1 MKKRIDWI
9 DIVRAVGMF
18 LIIMGHTLE
27 GYTYTIVG
35 KLIFAVHVPVF
46 FVLSGY
52 LYKEKSVK
60 KIFKGGNA
68 NLLLPY
74 LATLIIVVI
83 ITRFNFIFP
92 NWIYNLDMHTFWISA
107 FYGSGTTL
115 NPFWDNSLTIN
126 AIGAIWFLL
135 AMYFG
140 NIIFNTII
148 KSSRGK
154 LFVSGV
160 MATIITFSGFYL
172 SDMGILLPWSL
183 NAAMASQL
191 FYYGGYLF
199 RRFDLI
205 EKCGISGCIVG
216 GTLWMISAQ
225 SGFLYLNIA
234 HADSPILAILGGIG
248 GSFTLMYLA
257 KLLCETNLNLAA
269 IKYYGQMSLIVL
281 CVHLIDLKSC
291 AISGKIYEILAQI
304 TGNQIFAVS
313 MEILYRFLLTVVG
326 IVVIPKLPIVRSFYL
341 NRAYPFLA
349 KSESS
354 TS

>member
-27 GYTYTIVG
+27 VYTYSIVG

-52 LYKEKSVK
+52 LYKEKPFK
-60 KIFKGGNA
+60 KVFKGGNV

-92 NWIYNLDMHTFWISA
+92 NWIYNLDMRNFWVSA
-107 FYGSGTTL
+107 LYGSGTTL
-115 NPFWDNSLTIN
+115 NLFWDKSLTIN

-140 NIIFNTII
+140 NIIFDLII
-148 KSSRGK
+148 KSSRGN
-154 LFVSGV
+154 LYIVGIMV
-160 MATIITFSGFYL
+160 TIITFSGFYL
-172 SDMGILLPWSL
+172 SDTGILLPWSL
-183 NAAMASQL
+183 NAALASQL
-191 FYYGGYLF
+191 FYYGGYLI

-205 EKCGISGCIVG
+205 GKYGMFGCIIGSV
-216 GTLWMISAQ
+216 LWIISAQ

-234 HADSPILAILGGIG
+234 HADSPILAVLGGIG
-248 GSFTLMYLA
+248 GSLTLMYLA
-257 KLLCETNLNLAA
+257 KLLCETKVNLKAV
-269 IKYYGQMSLIVL
+269 KYYGQMSLIVL
-281 CVHLIDLKSC
+281 CVHLIDLNSF
-291 AISGKIYEILAQI
+291 AISGKIYGTLAQT

-313 MEILYRFLLTVVG
+313 MEILYRFFLTVVG
-326 IVVIPKLPIVRSFYL
+326 IIIIPKLPVVRSFYL
-341 NRAYPFLA
+341 NRTYPFFVR
-349 KSESS
+349 K
-354 TS
+354 

>member
-9 DIVRAVGMF
+9 DIVRAMGMF

-27 GYTYTIVG
+27 GYTYSIVG

-52 LYKEKSVK
+52 LYKEKPVK
-60 KIFKGGNA
+60 KVFKGGNV

-74 LATLIIVVI
+74 LATLLIVVI

-92 NWIYNLDMHTFWISA
+92 NWIYKLDMHDFLISA

-115 NPFWDNSLTIN
+115 NPFWDKSLTIN

-140 NIIFNTII
+140 NIIFNTLI
-148 KSSRGK
+148 KSSRGN

-160 MATIITFSGFYL
+160 VAMAITFGGFYL

-191 FYYGGYLF
+191 FYYGGYLIKK
-199 RRFDLI
+199 FDLI
-205 EKCGISGCIVG
+205 EKYGISGSIVG
-216 GTLWMISAQ
+216 VALWMISAQ

-234 HADSPILAILGGIG
+234 HADSPILAVLGGIG
-248 GSFTLMYLA
+248 GSFSLMYLA
-257 KLLCETNLNLAA
+257 KLLCETKLNLDAV
-269 IKYYGQMSLIVL
+269 KYYGQMSLIVL
-281 CVHLIDLKSC
+281 CVHLIDLNTC
-291 AISGKIYEILAQI
+291 AISGKIYENLIQTTGDQI
-304 TGNQIFAVS
+304 IAVS

-326 IVVIPKLPIVRSFYL
+326 IIVIPRLPIVRSFYL
-341 NRAYPFLA
+341 NRVYPFWA
-349 KSESS
+349 KK
-354 TS
+354 

>member
-1 MKKRIDWI
+1 MKRRIDWI

-27 GYTYTIVG
+27 VYTYSIVG

-52 LYKEKSVK
+52 LYKEKTFK
-60 KIFKGGNA
+60 KVFKGGNV

-74 LATLIIVVI
+74 LATLLIVVI

-92 NWIYNLDMHTFWISA
+92 NWIYNLDMRNFWISA
-107 FYGSGTTL
+107 LYGSGTTL
-115 NPFWDNSLTIN
+115 NPFWDKSLTIN

-140 NIIFNTII
+140 NIIFNFII
-148 KSSRGK
+148 DSFRGN
-154 LFVSGV
+154 LYISGIV
-160 MATIITFSGFYL
+160 ATIVTFVGFYL
-172 SDMGILLPWSL
+172 TDTDIWLPWSL

-191 FYYGGYLF
+191 FYYSGYLIKK
-199 RRFDLI
+199 FDLI
-205 EKCGISGCIVG
+205 EKCGRFGCFTGIV
-216 GTLWMISAQ
+216 LWIVSAQ

-234 HADSPILAILGGIG
+234 YADSPILAILGGIG

-257 KLLCETNLNLAA
+257 KILCETKADLKAV
-269 IKYYGQMSLIVL
+269 KYYGQMSLIVL
-281 CVHLIDLKSC
+281 CVHLIDLNSL
-291 AISGKIYEILAQI
+291 AISGKIYGTLAQT
-304 TGNQIFAVS
+304 TGNQILAVS

-326 IVVIPKLPIVRSFYL
+326 IIIIPKLPIVRSFYL
-341 NRAYPFLA
+341 NRTYSFRTKFL
-349 KSESS
+349 
-354 TS
+354 

>member
-1 MKKRIDWI
+1 MKRRIDWI

-27 GYTYTIVG
+27 VYTYSIVG

-52 LYKEKSVK
+52 LYKEKPFK
-60 KIFKGGNA
+60 KVFKGGNV

-74 LATLIIVVI
+74 LATLLNVVI

-92 NWIYNLDMHTFWISA
+92 NWIYNLDMRSFWVSA
-107 FYGSGTTL
+107 IYGSGTTL
-115 NPFWDNSLTIN
+115 NPFWDKSLTIN

-140 NIIFNTII
+140 NIIFNFII
-148 KSSRGK
+148 DSFRGN
-154 LFVSGV
+154 LYISGIV
-160 MATIITFSGFYL
+160 ATIVTFVGFYL
-172 SDMGILLPWSL
+172 TDIDIWLLWSL

-191 FYYGGYLF
+191 FYYSGYLIKKI
-199 RRFDLI
+199 DLI
-205 EKCGISGCIVG
+205 EKYGRFGCFTGIVLWIV
-216 GTLWMISAQ
+216 SAQ

-234 HADSPILAILGGIG
+234 YADSPILAILGGIG

-257 KLLCETNLNLAA
+257 KILCETKADLKAV
-269 IKYYGQMSLIVL
+269 KYYGQMSLIVL
-281 CVHLIDLKSC
+281 CVHLIDLNSL
-291 AISGKIYEILAQI
+291 AISGKIYGTLAQT
-304 TGNQIFAVS
+304 TGNQILAVS

-326 IVVIPKLPIVRSFYL
+326 IIIIPKLPIVRSFYL
-341 NRAYPFLA
+341 NRTYPFRTKFL
-349 KSESS
+349 
-354 TS
+354 